1 MGIFSIINTSGSG
14 LTAQRTRLDV
24 IADNIANV
32 NTTRTTEGGAFR
44 RSRVLF
50 KPRDDGNK
58 YRSPF
63 LPEALQPNVG
73 TGVRVFSI
81 EKDMETATRF
91 VYDPSHPDA
100 IKYGEKAGY
109 VEMPNVNPVT
119 EMVDMIA
126 VTRAYETNQKM
137 VQTIDQTL
145 DKAVNEIGRL

>member
-1 MGIFSIINTSGSG
+1 MSFSSFDISASG
-14 LTAQRTRLDV
+14 LHAQRLRMDT
-24 IADNIANV
+24 ISSNIANV

-44 RSRVLF
+44 RSRVIF

-109 VEMPNVNPVT
+109 VEMPNVNSVT
-119 EMVDMIA
+119 EMVDMMEA
-126 VTRAYETNQKM
+126 SRAYEANSTMIQSAKTMFGSALN
-137 VQTIDQTL
+137 I
-145 DKAVNEIGRL
+145 IRY